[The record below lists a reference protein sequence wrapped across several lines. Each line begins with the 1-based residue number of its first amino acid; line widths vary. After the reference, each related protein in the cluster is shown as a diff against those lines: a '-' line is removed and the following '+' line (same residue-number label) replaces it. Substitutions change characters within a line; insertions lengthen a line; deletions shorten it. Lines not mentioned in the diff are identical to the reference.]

1 MPLSQEAHRTFARL
15 KKVKIDTDKI
25 GDLEFD
31 YIPSQY
37 PEFEDAC
44 ITYAVWMDTGKELT
58 DEELDTLNEDTE
70 FVYEALQDH
79 IY

>member
-31 YIPSQY
+31 YMPNQY

-44 ITYAVWMDTGKELT
+44 ITYAVWMNTGKELT